1 MPFQKL
7 VIWKSSGERDYI
19 LVFISNKMNKELFED
34 KNEKGWGRRKKGK
47 ARGWGK
53 KNPTL
58 LFKQIIT
65 YTFLVVLNIWKF
77 YAMNLKMF

>member
-1 MPFQKL
+1 M
-7 VIWKSSGERDYI
+7 
-19 LVFISNKMNKELFED
+19 
-34 KNEKGWGRRKKGK
+34 KKGGEGEK
-47 ARGWGK
+47 KKKQGAEGK